1 MAVTPTP
8 PRPGMRPAPPPKPK
22 KSMGPT
28 IGLIVT
34 SILAL
39 VGLGGAGFLFSQ
51 QSGLKAENGS
61 HQQAALAA
69 AETLGIAISTN
80 APTVWGDLWTQV
92 NASISALKGEKERAD
107 TRIEEMGSELETAA
121 GLQATLQKAQSDASQ
136 SATKVTELTAE
147 VEALKASAANQTREL
162 QAKLAAA
169 QNELDDARAQ
179 LSATA
184 SADADHAH
192 AMADETADAPA
203 VETATATAAAATVAD
218 ADTAADETASEAV
231 VEPAT
236 PAVAGDIRTYE
247 FPEKRSEILKSASY
261 NAKTHVMKLTFMDDQ
276 VFSYADVPDDV
287 FERLTTLPTYET
299 FFRMKI
305 MGAYS
310 VDGDD
315 KSAVRELGK
324 RR

>member
-1 MAVTPTP
+1 MAITPTP

-22 KSMGPT
+22 KSVGPT

-51 QSGLKAENGS
+51 QGGLKAENGS

-107 TRIEEMGSELETAA
+107 TRIEEMGDELETAA
-121 GLQATLQKAQSDASQ
+121 GLQATLQRAQSDASQ
-136 SATKVTELTAE
+136 SAARVTELTAE
-147 VEALKASAANQTREL
+147 VEALKASAANQSKEL

-184 SADADHAH
+184 SANADHAH

-203 VETATATAAAATVAD
+203 AETATAAAATVAD
-218 ADTAADETASEAV
+218 ADATADETASEAV
-231 VEPAT
+231 VEPAA

-276 VFSYADVPDDV
+276 VFTYSDVSDDV

-315 KSAVRELGK
+315 KGAVRELGK

>member
-1 MAVTPTP
+1 
-8 PRPGMRPAPPPKPK
+8 
-22 KSMGPT
+22 MGPT

-51 QSGLKAENGS
+51 QSGLKTENGS
-61 HQQAALAA
+61 HHQAALAA

-80 APTVWGDLWTQV
+80 APTVWADLWTQV

-107 TRIEEMGSELETAA
+107 TRIEEMGKELETAA
-121 GLQATLQKAQSDASQ
+121 GLQTTLQKAQSDASQ
-136 SATKVTELTAE
+136 SAAKVTELTAE
-147 VEALKASAANQTREL
+147 VEALKASAVKQASEL

-169 QNELDDARAQ
+169 QNSLDEARAQ
-179 LSATA
+179 LSAAA

-203 VETATATAAAATVAD
+203 SETAVAAAATVAD
-218 ADTAADETASEAV
+218 ADAAAGETAAEAV
-231 VEPAT
+231 GEPEPAT
-236 PAVAGDIRTYE
+236 PAAAGDIRTYE
-247 FPEKRSEILKSASY
+247 FPEKRSEVLKSASY
-261 NAKTHVMKLTFMDDQ
+261 NAKTKVMKLTFMDGQ
-276 VFSYADVPDDV
+276 VFTYADVPDDV

-315 KSAVRELGK
+315 KGAVREIGK